1 MAARK
6 RSKLPVLHCTFCGLP
21 LENRFLHSHFSSTDG
36 QEVFTVYSRCPK
48 KQWFY
53 DKHNGY
59 WRHASYESGDMTL
72 MFYKDGS
79 QAT

>member
-6 RSKLPVLHCTFCGLP
+6 RSKLTPLHCTHCGEL
-21 LENRFLHSHFSSTDG
+21 LENRFLHSHFSPTDG
-36 QEVFTVYSRCPK
+36 REVFTVYSRCPK
-48 KQWFY
+48 KQRFY

-59 WRHASYESGDMTL
+59 WRHTSSGVDEATL